1 MPYKIVKQRGGHGYF
16 VQDVVGHRFSNRPLA
31 KDVALRQRVA
41 IAISE
46 HKKNPSVPM
55 RKYFA

>member
-1 MPYKIVKQRGGHGYF
+1 MPFKIVKEKGGYF
-16 VQDVVGHRFSNRPLA
+16 VKDKAGHKFSNRPLA

-46 HKKNPSVPM
+46 HKKKPSIPM
-55 RKYFA
+55 KHYFI